1 MPIRLLFTLPHSC
14 DWDACTC
21 ECFTRR
27 HKAEFIAQKK
37 REEGKVDPG
46 TPTPHPEAGLGH
58 RNGCSPVKGRRGGF
72 GKNGAGES
80 KDGEEAAKPCLIING
95 PTNNVA
101 AGGGLRGIRH
111 LRKNP
116 KVLTT

>member
-1 MPIRLLFTLPHSC
+1 MM
-14 DWDACTC
+14 
-21 ECFTRR
+21 R
-27 HKAEFIAQKK
+27 HKADFIAQKK

-46 TPTPHPEAGLGH
+46 TPKPHPDAGLGH
-58 RNGCSPVKGRRGGF
+58 RNGRSPVKARRGGF
-72 GKNGAGES
+72 GKEG
-80 KDGEEAAKPCLIING
+80 KDGEDGGGGGNVCLIING

-116 KVLTT
+116 KVLVT